1 MNIPLPSVDE
11 LIELAKRDPEG
22 LENLRK
28 QQIEQLITAAPEK
41 LQNRLR
47 GLQFQID
54 SRRRLHKSPMGACLM
69 ISDMMLDSLGRL
81 NEALHGSITHTPPKE
96 ARAASVLKF
105 PAAANQ

>member
-1 MNIPLPSVDE
+1 MNTPLPSVDE
-11 LIELAKRDPEG
+11 LIALAKRDPEG

-28 QQIEQLITAAPEK
+28 QQIEQLITAAPAK

-81 NEALHGSITHTPPKE
+81 NEALHGSITHDAPQETRP
-96 ARAASVLKF
+96 ASVLKF